1 VARCKQRGERLA
13 VLLLDLDEFKPVN
26 DEFGHAAGD
35 AVLKA
40 VGRCIADHV
49 RGCDLLAR
57 YGGDEICALLPGL
70 AAADALIVA
79 ERIRAAVSGRSVW
92 HGKVLIRT
100 TVSVGVAVG
109 GGEDE
114 RTLEELI
121 DDADANLYRAKRDG
135 RDRITASTP
144 SEGGEASVR
153 TALH

>member
-1 VARCKQRGERLA
+1 MLPAMPYSRPLDDALQITFAGAISWLGTEATRFARCWGAWPQPTLSS
-13 VLLLDLDEFKPVN
+13 
-26 DEFGHAAGD
+26 
-35 AVLKA
+35 
-40 VGRCIADHV
+40 
-49 RGCDLLAR
+49 
-57 YGGDEICALLPGL
+57 LPNGS
-70 AAADALIVA
+70 
-79 ERIRAAVSGRSVW
+79 AAVSGRSVW